1 MYHKKN
7 KQKNM
12 IFSHLIC
19 AKISDGTLYLHCKV
33 NTTRLIKSE
42 RPIDTAGE

>member
-1 MYHKKN
+1 MYRKK
-7 KQKNM
+7 KQNM

-19 AKISDGTLYLHCKV
+19 AEISNGTLCLHCKV

-42 RPIDTAGE
+42 RPVDTAGE